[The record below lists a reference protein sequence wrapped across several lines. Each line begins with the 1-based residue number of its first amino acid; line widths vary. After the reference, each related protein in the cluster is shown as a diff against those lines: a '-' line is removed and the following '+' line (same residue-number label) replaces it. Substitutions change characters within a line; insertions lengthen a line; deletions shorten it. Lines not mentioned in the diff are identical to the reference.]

1 MGVIKCSLIN
11 ELLVKLWARLKSK
24 IKQTNKQKLQTKQ
37 NIKPQQNQQGMPYLS
52 NGKSRKF
59 LAS

>member
-11 ELLVKLWARLKSK
+11 ELLVKLWARLKNK

-37 NIKPQQNQQGMPYLS
+37 NIKPQQNQQGMPYLRT
-52 NGKSRKF
+52 GKSRKF